1 MAIGWAGFSIGFTGV
16 AGSFFLSQVLR
27 FYHNYVHVTQA
38 TIILSCAAGIWC
50 LGANK
55 PGNLANVIAAWNGRL
70 LSFVVVYSPYVVFG
84 LFTGPLIPIVLE
96 FATEMTFPIP
106 GDHSAALLFT
116 GVNWVSLALTLG
128 LGPLLNDPISLNC
141 SNIVNP
147 AFGLNLAFLL
157 AGALVSLLLVK
168 DYRRLESVSMV
179 NLIPGTEKDVE
190 TTLAKDDK
198 SEVIAV
204 PVN

>member
-1 MAIGWAGFSIGFTGV
+1 M
-16 AGSFFLSQVLR
+16 
-27 FYHNYVHVTQA
+27 
-38 TIILSCAAGIWC
+38 
-50 LGANK
+50 
-55 PGNLANVIAAWNGRL
+55 
-70 LSFVVVYSPYVVFG
+70 
-84 LFTGPLIPIVLE
+84 LE

-116 GVNWVSLALTLG
+116 GVNWISLALTLG

-157 AGALVSLLLVK
+157 AGALVSLFLVK
-168 DYRRLESVSMV
+168 DYRRMESVSMV
-179 NLIPGTEKDVE
+179 NLIPGTEKDTESVH
-190 TTLAKDDK
+190 TKDAEA
-198 SEVIAV
+198 EVSSWQ